1 MTERAR
7 AAIGSE
13 AIEAVAD
20 RGCYNGEEI
29 LAYEEAG
36 IAVYLPKPITSG
48 VNAKGRFGKQDFLE
62 AVQARLDRNPDS
74 VCDARMPPDCR
85 APLRHDKSW
94 MGRDALPDEIV
105 QDASSKWRSTSSS
118 TT

>member
-13 AIEAVAD
+13 VIEAVAD
-20 RGCYNGEEI
+20 RGYYNGEEI

-36 IAVYLPKPITSG
+36 TAVYLPKPITSG

-62 AVQARLDRNPDS
+62 AVPARLDRNPDS
-74 VCDARMPPDCR
+74 VCDARMPPGCR
-85 APLRHDKSW
+85 APFGTISRGW
-94 MGRDALPDEIV
+94 GRDALPDEIA
-105 QDASSKWRSTSSS
+105 QDASSKWRSTS
-118 TT
+118 